1 MASTLSGVDENAVI
15 YGPLNVRLIETG
27 SPDVIHAA
35 FNSWEDAY
43 VKLSSGK
50 EQKERQLEDGR
61 KLKYSTGMNGVLEI
75 ECSEINTTLT
85 DDIEDNKALIDQ
97 VEIDC
102 INIAKT
108 LTLGNIDDVDVDLI
122 DGFKLK
128 ITVYFS
134 LAAGSAISDFLSI
147 AATP

>member
-1 MASTLSGVDENAVI
+1 MATLTGVDENAVI
-15 YGPLNVRLIETG
+15 YGPLNVRLIETD
-27 SPDVIHAA
+27 SPDVVHAG

-61 KLKYSTGMNGVLEI
+61 KLKYNTGMNGTLEI

-85 DDIEDNKALIDQ
+85 DDIEDNKTLIDK

-102 INIAKT
+102 INSAKT
-108 LTLGNIDDVDVDLI
+108 MTLGNIDDVDVEMI

-134 LAAGSAISDFLSI
+134 LSAGSKISDFLSI
-147 AATP
+147 AATS